1 MNSDTLPWSIQN
13 SYDTIGDLGMQDGYQ
28 EGTYILYKQ
37 NSSRLWLK
45 LCILIDSC
53 EVYGQTGLTAGM
65 VSDKSDPRVTVQEPV
80 LKMRLGI
87 QNPSFH
93 HNIKLQEHS
102 QLEVKGLDLA
112 QLQKL

>member
-1 MNSDTLPWSIQN
+1 
-13 SYDTIGDLGMQDGYQ
+13 
-28 EGTYILYKQ
+28 
-37 NSSRLWLK
+37 
-45 LCILIDSC
+45 
-53 EVYGQTGLTAGM
+53 M